1 MNIVPEIGLR
11 ERKRLHTRQ
20 LIQLAAQQ
28 LFEERGFD
36 AVSVA
41 EIARS
46 ADFSEMTVFNHFPT
60 KEDLVFSGMGSFED
74 RLLEAIRQRP
84 EGEPAIAALRRA
96 VLGGTEH
103 QLATPEAAAAIGRA
117 ARLISSSRALQ
128 NREREVVARH
138 ADALAH
144 LLAEEAGRPEHA
156 LEAAA
161 VANAL
166 MGVHVALLAHVR
178 TQVLAG
184 VTGDALAA
192 GVRTQARRAFARLE
206 AGLADYGARKPK
218 ARRRVAAIRDLP
230 QVTTKPIEVSQEGK
244 S

>member
-1 MNIVPEIGLR
+1 MTTVPEIGMR

-20 LIQLAAQQ
+20 LIQLAAQR

-41 EIARS
+41 EIARV

-60 KEDLVFSGMGSFED
+60 KEDLVFSGMESFED
-74 RLLEAIRQRP
+74 RLIEAVRQRP
-84 EGEPAIAALRRA
+84 EGEPVIVAFRRA

-117 ARLISSSRALQ
+117 ARLISGSRALQ

-138 ADALAH
+138 SDALAR
-144 LLAEEAGRPEHA
+144 LLAEEAGHPGSD

-161 VANAL
+161 VATAL
-166 MGVHVALLAHVR
+166 MGIHAALLALVR

-192 GVRTQARRAFARLE
+192 TVRAQANRAFARLGS
-206 AGLADYGARKPK
+206 GLGDYGAGRTPWE
-218 ARRRVAAIRDLP
+218 A
-230 QVTTKPIEVSQEGK
+230 S

>member
-1 MNIVPEIGLR
+1 MNVVPAIGLR
-11 ERKRLHTRQ
+11 ERKRLQTRQ
-20 LIQLAAQQ
+20 LIQLTAQK

-41 EIARS
+41 EIARA

-60 KEDLVFSGMGSFED
+60 KEDLVFSGMESFED

-84 EGEPAIAALRRA
+84 EGEPAIAAFRRA
-96 VLGGTEH
+96 LLGGTEH

-138 ADALAH
+138 AEALAH
-144 LLAEEAGRPEHA
+144 LLAEEAGRPEHD

-166 MGVHVALLAHVR
+166 MSTHAALLALVR
-178 TQVLAG
+178 TRVLAG
-184 VTGDALAA
+184 VAGDALAS
-192 GVRTQARRAFARLE
+192 GVRAQARRAFARLE
-206 AGLADYGARKPK
+206 AGLADYGARNPR
-218 ARRRVAAIRDLP
+218 ARPRVAAIRDLP
-230 QVTTKPIEVSQEGK
+230 EVTTKPIEVSQEEK

>member
-1 MNIVPEIGLR
+1 MNVAPELGLR
-11 ERKRLHTRQ
+11 ERKRLQTRQ
-20 LIQLAAQQ
+20 LIQLAAQR

-41 EIARS
+41 EIARA

-60 KEDLVFSGMGSFED
+60 KEDLVFSGMESFEH

-84 EGEPAIAALRRA
+84 EGEPVIAAFRRA
-96 VLGGTEH
+96 VMGGTEH

-117 ARLISSSRALQ
+117 ARLISGSRALQ
-128 NREREVVARH
+128 TREREVVARH

-144 LLAEEAGRPEHA
+144 LLAEEAGRPDHD

-166 MGVHVALLAHVR
+166 MGTHAALLALVR
-178 TQVLAG
+178 TTVLGG
-184 VTGDALAA
+184 VTGEDLAA
-192 GVRTQARRAFARLE
+192 TVRAQARKAFGRLE
-206 AGLADYGARKPK
+206 TGLADYGAMKNK
-218 ARRRVAAIRDLP
+218 ARGQLMTRPSEL
-230 QVTTKPIEVSQEGK
+230 SLEGTC
-244 S
+244 